1 MKTDLQGNV
10 IWSKLNDSTVHADYD
25 FMNYFRLL
33 ELKDGSILLAGR
45 TTKKI
50 SNNND
55 FVLTKLDNTG
65 NIIWLKTY
73 ESKCF
78 QAGPK
83 KTCAQIHEIVSMRW
97 EPATN
102 SIHANSRRFLFT
114 CLIVFFQRRQYFFS
128 SSNSY
133 TLVLFYKLVCY
144 KML

>member
-45 TTKKI
+45 TTNKI

-78 QAGPK
+78 QAGQK
-83 KTCAQIHEIVSMRW
+83 KNMC
-97 EPATN
+97 
-102 SIHANSRRFLFT
+102 ANS
-114 CLIVFFQRRQYFFS
+114 
-128 SSNSY
+128 
-133 TLVLFYKLVCY
+133 
-144 KML
+144 